1 MSSEA
6 SSVYNEKTIAAYE
19 ASFRESS
26 FSKPQDVYLTVSAA
40 HVYGQAY
47 VMEQQGTS
55 ESDPVY
61 QRFVCSLDEI
71 TKVYINDNVKASP
84 LFIQCDRDV
93 KGVVHRKRI
102 IVPCL
107 PNVSDIVDQINE
119 VKAAFVI
126 RFNEKQERQ
135 KEEKRRALEEER
147 QREMQ
152 LAEEAAW
159 KRLTDGPTLSKLAGA
174 DDILSV
180 TENPDTEKHPKES
193 VKEKLSHMANKE
205 IFGRKS
211 AKSEISVTLSDQFEA
226 EERAKVGKFAAEKAA
241 AEEKA
246 KAEKLAAEKEAAE
259 EKAKAEKI
267 AAEKA
272 AAEEKA
278 RAEKLAAEKAAA
290 EEKAKAEKLAA
301 EKAAAEEKAKAEKLA
316 AEKAAA
322 EEKARAKKLA
332 AKKAAEE
339 KEKSNQTIAEAE
351 EMAKKLSAKKP
362 PVKRSAPVARD
373 GETVSLADF
382 ESAVKQLKSQL
393 DSGEITAAEFS
404 AEKKKLLAKL

>member
-93 KGVVHRKRI
+93 KSVVHRKRI

-246 KAEKLAAEKEAAE
+246 
-259 EKAKAEKI
+259 
-267 AAEKA
+267 
-272 AAEEKA
+272 
-278 RAEKLAAEKAAA
+278 RAEKLAAE
-290 EEKAKAEKLAA
+290 
-301 EKAAAEEKAKAEKLA
+301 
-316 AEKAAA
+316 
-322 EEKARAKKLA
+322 
-332 AKKAAEE
+332 KAAEE